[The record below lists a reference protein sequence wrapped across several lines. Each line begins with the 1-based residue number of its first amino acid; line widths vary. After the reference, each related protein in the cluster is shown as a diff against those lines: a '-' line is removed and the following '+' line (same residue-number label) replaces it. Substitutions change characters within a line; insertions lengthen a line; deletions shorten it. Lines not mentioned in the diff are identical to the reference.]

1 MQDERRR
8 DVRVRVSIPVE
19 RVRRGLV
26 EDLEIIEGSYRGI
39 LLKMPQA
46 PTLGELL
53 KLRVKLPDRVI
64 CLHAVPVRF
73 TSRGNATAVGCALFA
88 LRGAD
93 KDDWQTHIGNLLR
106 AGARAA

>member
-8 DVRVRVSIPVE
+8 DVRVRVSLPVE

-26 EDLEIIEGSYRGI
+26 ERLEIIEGSYRGV
-39 LLKMPQA
+39 LLKMPEA
-46 PTLGELL
+46 PRLGELL
-53 KLRVKLPDRVI
+53 KLRVKLPDHEI

-73 TSRGNATAVGCALFA
+73 TSRGGAIAVGCALFA
-88 LRGAD
+88 LRGSD

-106 AGARAA
+106 VRARAA